1 MKANTLRTTIAINH
15 AMKNAPA
22 NLFGDEKNYEAAP
35 SKTAEQKAFDTQRRK
50 VLNIL
55 LSGQGITS
63 LEAFENRD
71 ADGTLRPITRLSA
84 IIYVLRQQGYEI
96 TNEWESNGRSRWV
109 RYRLTKTPSLAI

>member
-96 TNEWESNGRSRWV
+96 TNEWESNGRSHWV